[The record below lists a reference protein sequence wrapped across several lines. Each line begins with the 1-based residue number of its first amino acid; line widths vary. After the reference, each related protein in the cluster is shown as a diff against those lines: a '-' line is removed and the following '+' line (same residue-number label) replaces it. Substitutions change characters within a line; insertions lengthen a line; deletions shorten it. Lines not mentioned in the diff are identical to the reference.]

1 MEKQWE
7 TYLEND
13 LGVTYTSE
21 KTIFRLWAPTA
32 EHVKICLYKEG
43 DGDCLITA
51 ADMTKSNGGTWIFE
65 RRGDFAGVY
74 YTYLVTI
81 DGVTR
86 ETVDPYAVAAGVN
99 GRRSMVVDLLETN
112 PDGFMDEKR
121 PKLKAPT
128 DAIICEISVADITND
143 ATSGVRHKGKFLGL
157 AEKGTKSP
165 LGLPTGLDYLE
176 WLGVTHVQIMPSY
189 DFGCI
194 DEADTSADQYNWGYD
209 PVNYNV
215 PEGSYSTDPFHG
227 EVRIREMKTMIQALH
242 AKGIGV
248 IMDVVY
254 NHTYDIEGS
263 CFQKTAPDYFYR
275 RTETGYSNA
284 SDCGNEV
291 ASERPMV
298 RKYIVDSLKYWMTE
312 YHIDGF
318 RFDLMGVL
326 DLETMQTISDELHK
340 LRPDVLLYGE
350 GWTGGASTLPDDK
363 RALKT
368 NISKLKGIGAFSD
381 DIRDSARGHVFYHL
395 ETGFINGKEHYEND
409 IRYSVAGATMH
420 PQVDYGA
427 YTYTTTGPWAANPAQ
442 VINYVSCHDN
452 LTLWDKL
459 LITCPNATEKE
470 LLAMNRLGASIV
482 FASQGIPFFL
492 SGEEFGRTKP
502 IEGSDELSENSYNMP
517 KFTNNIRYDAAYAHR
532 ALIDYYRGLI
542 AFRKAHPALR
552 LENAE
557 QMRMQLHFDNT
568 TPDNVVAFWI
578 ETPEETVY
586 VALNANWETK
596 KAALPLDGRFQVYV
610 SGEKAGCDILY
621 SAAENIE
628 ILPKSAVFAV
638 QPNREA

>member
-1 MEKQWE
+1 M
-7 TYLEND
+7 
-13 LGVTYTSE
+13 
-21 KTIFRLWAPTA
+21 
-32 EHVKICLYKEG
+32 
-43 DGDCLITA
+43 
-51 ADMTKSNGGTWIFE
+51 
-65 RRGDFAGVY
+65 
-74 YTYLVTI
+74 
-81 DGVTR
+81 
-86 ETVDPYAVAAGVN
+86 
-99 GRRSMVVDLLETN
+99 
-112 PDGFMDEKR
+112 
-121 PKLKAPT
+121 
-128 DAIICEISVADITND
+128 
-143 ATSGVRHKGKFLGL
+143 RHKGKFLGL

-165 LGLPTGLDYLE
+165 QGLPTGLDYLE

-189 DFGCI
+189 DFGSI
-194 DEADTSADQYNWGYD
+194 NEADTSADQYNWGYD

-340 LRPDVLLYGE
+340 LSPDVLLYGE
-350 GWTGGASTLPDDK
+350 GWTGGAYTLPDDK

-381 DIRDSARGHVFYHL
+381 DIRDSVRGHVFYHL

-409 IRYSVAGATMH
+409 IRYSVTGATMH

-427 YTYTTTGPWAANPAQ
+427 YTYTTTGPWAANPAE

-470 LLAMNRLGASIV
+470 LLAMNRLGASVV

-502 IEGSDELSENSYNMP
+502 IEGSDELCENSYNMP

-552 LENAE
+552 FETAE
-557 QMRMQLHFDNT
+557 QVRMQLHFDNT